1 MAFMAANEDLVKA
14 IREAIAPMWRDTQD
28 RISNLR
34 DSLRGDIE
42 GTETRVTTR
51 IDDARASAQGRL
63 EVIETRLGETI
74 ASIEKLW
81 ERQPVVVDFERFRK
95 LEERLARLE
104 QKLGP

>member
-1 MAFMAANEDLVKA
+1 MVQA
-14 IREAIAPMWRDTQD
+14 IREAIAPMWRDTED

-34 DSLRGDIE
+34 DSLRKDIE
-42 GTETRVTTR
+42 GTETRLSKRV
-51 IDDARASAQGRL
+51 DDARATVEVRL
-63 EVIETRLGETI
+63 DTLQNRLADTI

-81 ERQPVVVDFERFRK
+81 ERQPVVIDFERFRK

>member
-1 MAFMAANEDLVKA
+1 MAADDDMVQAL
-14 IREAIAPMWRDTQD
+14 REAIAPMWRDTQD

-34 DSLRGDIE
+34 DSLRKDIE
-42 GTETRVTTR
+42 GVSER
-51 IDDARASAQGRL
+51 IDQARETTSVRL
-63 EVIETRLGETI
+63 EALETRLGQTI

-81 ERQPVVVDFERFRK
+81 ERQPVVIDFERFRK